1 MKDYSLFFILI
12 DDLIEKTEMLE
23 ENIIISHT
31 IN

>member
-1 MKDYSLFFILI
+1 MKDYSLLFVLI
-12 DDLIEKTEMLE
+12 DDLVEKVEMLE